1 MTLNLERA
9 RQYLRSFNLRALFIQ
24 DLGWDRP
31 AADVTIR
38 LDDRDLVLQ
47 AVAEKRGVAI
57 LLCPPN
63 TDGTLPDRAQRR
75 KVDFQ
80 VAKAVFE
87 HLILFSDG
95 SHTHLL
101 LQWVR
106 RQRNKPITSREVVFI
121 AGQKEEAFLQR
132 LQQIGFTL
140 DEEEGLTIV
149 RVTDLIGHA
158 LDIEKVTKRFYERFK
173 AEHDAF
179 MTFLK
184 GIPEEGMQRWYI
196 SVTLNRLMF
205 VYFIQKKQF
214 LNHDPDYLRTKL
226 LANQKARDVDRY
238 YLDFLCPLF
247 FRGFAVPENE
257 RTSETRRLLGE
268 VPYLN
273 GGIFGKHQLE
283 ERYGQ
288 TIRIADAAFERL
300 FDFFDAYQ
308 WHLDERPLK
317 QDNEINPDVLGYIF
331 EKYINQK
338 QMGAYY
344 TKEDITG
351 YISQYTILPRLLDET
366 SKACRVAFEGE
377 HSVWR
382 LLQEDPDRYIY
393 PAVRKGVE
401 LKLPPEIALGL
412 DTSQPN
418 LIERR
423 KGWNRPAPEAY
434 ALPTEIW
441 REVVARRQ
449 RYEELRL
456 KLAGGEVHEANDLI
470 TYNLDIRQFVQ
481 DVAETSE
488 GPDLVYALW
497 KALLKIKILD
507 PTCGSGAF
515 LFAALNILE
524 PLYEACLERMDG
536 FLQEWQQASTNRHPN
551 YTREFGQV
559 LAEVDRHANRRYYIL
574 KTIIVHNLYGVDIMD
589 EAVEICKLRLFLK
602 LVAQVEKTEQIEPLP
617 DIDFNIRAGNTLV
630 GFTKLEEVQKALTIR
645 PNGQLVMQDAATSA
659 QLRRI
664 EEDAEAAD
672 LEYKQY
678 QDQQLKQNYMTA
690 ADKAA
695 LNTRLAK
702 LNDELNQA
710 LARTY
715 GIEPE
720 GTAYTAWLRNHKPFH
735 WWANFFGIMQA
746 GGFDVIIGNPP
757 YVSYSPKGSP
767 YQIIGYQSLP
777 CGNLWAL
784 CIERSLSILAHEGRT
799 SMIVQLSLT
808 FSRDFTEVRKLLLD
822 TKGFLSIS
830 NYDNI
835 PDRLFTGE
843 KQSDNTSKQNQ
854 QRITIYILHTKPLA
868 KQSIIMSPL
877 VRWRAEE
884 RDRLLVQ
891 LPQTEMA
898 DFCTPNCFPK
908 VGTTNMRDFLRR
920 WQRCSHTLEAL
931 IDANGSFPLVVP
943 KTAGYYVAAYESALA
958 RTEQMGLLFRTE
970 DDRDL
975 ALLMINSNCF
985 FWRWRTY
992 GDGFHV
998 TKGDI
1003 MECPLPIPDDQEYR
1017 KIAALLRGA
1026 FPACTVYKGYLGKQV
1041 PNVNFNLRMD
1051 LLWKADNWLIRHIAP
1066 DLGLTPVDFT
1076 WAKSNSF
1083 LHLHVPKSAC
1093 WPEEHQYMNDISED
1107 HEQ

>member
-24 DLGWDRP
+24 ELGWDRP

-63 TDGTLPDRAQRR
+63 AEGTLPDRAQRR

-106 RQRNKPITSREVVFI
+106 RQRGKPITSREVVFI
-121 AGQKEEAFLQR
+121 AGQKEEVFLQR

-140 DEEEGLTIV
+140 DEEERLTIV

-173 AEHDAF
+173 SEHDAF
-179 MTFLK
+179 MTFLE

-214 LNHDPDYLRTKL
+214 LNHNPDYLRTKL
-226 LANQKARDVDRY
+226 LESRLKGLDRY

-257 RTSETRRLLGE
+257 RTPETRRLLGK

-366 SKACRVAFEGE
+366 CKACRVAFEGE

-412 DTSQPN
+412 DASQPN

-423 KGWNRPAPEAY
+423 KGWNRPAPEAF

-488 GPDLVYALW
+488 GPDLVRALW
-497 KALLKIKILD
+497 QALLEIKILD

-524 PLYEACLERMDG
+524 PLYEACLERMEG
-536 FLQEWQQASTNRHPN
+536 FLQEWQQAGSNRHPR
-551 YTREFGQV
+551 YTKEFGQV
-559 LAEVDRHANRRYYIL
+559 LADTARHPNRRYYIL
-574 KTIIVHNLYGVDIMD
+574 KTIIVHNLYGW
-589 EAVEICKLRLFLK
+589 
-602 LVAQVEKTEQIEPLP
+602 
-617 DIDFNIRAGNTLV
+617 
-630 GFTKLEEVQKALTIR
+630 
-645 PNGQLVMQDAATSA
+645 TSWT
-659 QLRRI
+659 RR
-664 EEDAEAAD
+664 
-672 LEYKQY
+672 
-678 QDQQLKQNYMTA
+678 
-690 ADKAA
+690 
-695 LNTRLAK
+695 
-702 LNDELNQA
+702 
-710 LARTY
+710 
-715 GIEPE
+715 
-720 GTAYTAWLRNHKPFH
+720 
-735 WWANFFGIMQA
+735 
-746 GGFDVIIGNPP
+746 
-757 YVSYSPKGSP
+757 S
-767 YQIIGYQSLP
+767 
-777 CGNLWAL
+777 
-784 CIERSLSILAHEGRT
+784 RSASCA
-799 SMIVQLSLT
+799 
-808 FSRDFTEVRKLLLD
+808 
-822 TKGFLSIS
+822 
-830 NYDNI
+830 
-835 PDRLFTGE
+835 
-843 KQSDNTSKQNQ
+843 
-854 QRITIYILHTKPLA
+854 
-868 KQSIIMSPL
+868 
-877 VRWRAEE
+877 
-884 RDRLLVQ
+884 
-891 LPQTEMA
+891 
-898 DFCTPNCFPK
+898 
-908 VGTTNMRDFLRR
+908 
-920 WQRCSHTLEAL
+920 CS
-931 IDANGSFPLVVP
+931 
-943 KTAGYYVAAYESALA
+943 
-958 RTEQMGLLFRTE
+958 
-970 DDRDL
+970 
-975 ALLMINSNCF
+975 
-985 FWRWRTY
+985 
-992 GDGFHV
+992 
-998 TKGDI
+998 
-1003 MECPLPIPDDQEYR
+1003 
-1017 KIAALLRGA
+1017 
-1026 FPACTVYKGYLGKQV
+1026 
-1041 PNVNFNLRMD
+1041 
-1051 LLWKADNWLIRHIAP
+1051 
-1066 DLGLTPVDFT
+1066 
-1076 WAKSNSF
+1076 
-1083 LHLHVPKSAC
+1083 
-1093 WPEEHQYMNDISED
+1093 
-1107 HEQ
+1107 